1 MEKIKKG
8 ILGGFLAS
16 VHCTSVIR
24 LTFQHKLSQ
33 NCSELIFLSFFTHLR
48 SSSSSLYQGRG
59 EVGMTDF
66 VTKVLLSDSRCS
78 KPEYWCC
85 KPQDHSLEGEDFLVN
100 YGKQTN
106 ENFEINT
113 RLVISSQLRSCA
125 TYQLSFPER
134 SQTLWEWECT
144 KKLNRVKILHLKLC
158 SFFKFK
164 FTTRPH
170 VIVLWCDVNLC
181 YYLWLY

>member
-1 MEKIKKG
+1 MEFKIKKG

-48 SSSSSLYQGRG
+48 SSSSSSLYQGRG
-59 EVGMTDF
+59 EVGPPEC
-66 VTKVLLSDSRCS
+66 LILWR
-78 KPEYWCC
+78 KPCWATADAVNQNIDAANP
-85 KPQDHSLEGEDFLVN
+85 KTFLVN

-106 ENFEINT
+106 ENFEMNT

-134 SQTLWEWECT
+134 SQTLWEWECP
-144 KKLNRVKILHLKLC
+144 KKVKPC
-158 SFFKFK
+158 QNSSFKVVFLFK
-164 FTTRPH
+164 
-170 VIVLWCDVNLC
+170 I
-181 YYLWLY
+181 